1 MHHRGGVTIE
11 KGDAMKRFQY
21 EISRHPSS
29 EFKQLVYFCTD
40 QGECGLEQV
49 PSNQTDALKGLL
61 NERGKQ
67 GWELVKLFFG
77 KDGIVA
83 FWKKA
88 I

>member
-1 MHHRGGVTIE
+1 MN
-11 KGDAMKRFQY
+11 RFRY
-21 EISRHPSS
+21 EITRHPSS

-40 QGECGLEQV
+40 QGECSLEQI
-49 PSNQTDALKGLL
+49 PSDQINILKGLL
-61 NERGKQ
+61 NESGEQ
-67 GWELVKLFFG
+67 GWELVQLFFG